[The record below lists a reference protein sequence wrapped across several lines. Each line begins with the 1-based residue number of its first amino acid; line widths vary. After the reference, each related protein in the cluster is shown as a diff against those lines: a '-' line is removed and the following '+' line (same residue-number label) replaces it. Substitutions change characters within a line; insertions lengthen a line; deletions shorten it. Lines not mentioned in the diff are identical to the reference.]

1 MANFPFVHQVTRT
14 PIQCK
19 CSVKSSN
26 YLTLKKKKCILFK
39 IKWWLPAAKWIF
51 QTLDNLYTSWPPIA
65 TFNGSYTDNLY

>member
-26 YLTLKKKKCILFK
+26 YLTLKKKMH
-39 IKWWLPAAKWIF
+39 PVQDQMVAP
-51 QTLDNLYTSWPPIA
+51 S
-65 TFNGSYTDNLY
+65 S